1 MLSYALAIAVGLSSL
16 ILFSTAFLM
25 SDIHRQ
31 DDFFWSAI
39 GLFYALVLW
48 FCGTSITG
56 GLLLGQT
63 AAVALLLSY
72 NWQTLK
78 LRKAIAHPERAEQL
92 NQFSVLAALN
102 GLFARSKSTQAKI
115 DKSVEPTVISEKIT
129 IPETPSTDIQSEP
142 AVKLETPE
150 TQEAVKDISTSSDG
164 VAQKSGLFGKFFG
177 DKKSSKTKKSNTSSI
192 TNTKLDRLL
201 DEEPQTEAQPPQ
213 PSSTTSPI
221 VVPIPPTI
229 ETPPEEDTGAEEVT
243 SAPLDV
249 RVAPVTE
256 AESTAP
262 ITPTPPEVTPVT
274 EVEPTDTIAQNPLEV
289 SPVTEIEPA
298 DTIAQNSPEAAT
310 VSETEPTDTMAQN
323 PPEVNPVI
331 EAELADTTTDA
342 TDEQAIA
349 SSSESRENSE
359 ISEIITIEPKET
371 SKPENTTNSDEK
383 LQDS

>member
-92 NQFSVLAALN
+92 NRFSVLAALN
-102 GLFARSKSTQAKI
+102 GLFTRGKSTQTKI
-115 DKSVEPTVISEKIT
+115 DKSVEPTVIEKIT
-129 IPETPSTDIQSEP
+129 IPETPSTNAQSAP
-142 AVKLETPE
+142 TVKLEAPE
-150 TQEAVKDISTSSDG
+150 TKQGVSDSTSSNG
-164 VAQKSGLFGKFFG
+164 VAQKSGLFGKFLG

-192 TNTKLDRLL
+192 ANTKLDRLL
-201 DEEPQTEAQPPQ
+201 DEEPQA
-213 PSSTTSPI
+213 SSTTSPI
-221 VVPIPPTI
+221 VPIPTPPTI
-229 ETPPEEDTGAEEVT
+229 ETPSEEDTAEEVT

-256 AESTAP
+256 PTDTIAP
-262 ITPTPPEVTPVT
+262 TEVTPVT
-274 EVEPTDTIAQNPLEV
+274 EPTDTIAPTEVTPVTEAEPTDTIAPTEV
-289 SPVTEIEPA
+289 TPVTEA
-298 DTIAQNSPEAAT
+298 
-310 VSETEPTDTMAQN
+310 EPTDTIA
-323 PPEVNPVI
+323 PTEVTPVT
-331 EAELADTTTDA
+331 EPVADITTDL

-349 SSSESRENSE
+349 SSSESRKTSE
-359 ISEIITIEPKET
+359 ISETITIQPKET
-371 SKPENTTNSDEK
+371 SEPENTTNSDEK
-383 LQDS
+383 PQDS